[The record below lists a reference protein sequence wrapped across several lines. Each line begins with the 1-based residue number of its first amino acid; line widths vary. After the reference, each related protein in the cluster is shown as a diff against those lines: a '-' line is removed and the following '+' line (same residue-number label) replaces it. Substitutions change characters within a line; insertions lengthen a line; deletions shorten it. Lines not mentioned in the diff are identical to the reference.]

1 MGYSCSHEI
10 QKTSKAVNFP
20 LLKEKRR
27 RTVSEPK
34 KGKING
40 SSLLLVP
47 FYFSDQALLCKC
59 VQLQATPCALL
70 NNNRVYGY
78 SHGHSTVDMT
88 IEFGQ
93 GGGID
98 FWVGA

>member
-1 MGYSCSHEI
+1 M
-10 QKTSKAVNFP
+10 T
-20 LLKEKRR
+20 
-27 RTVSEPK
+27 
-34 KGKING
+34 
-40 SSLLLVP
+40 
-47 FYFSDQALLCKC
+47 FYFSDQVLLRKC
-59 VQLQATPCALL
+59 VELQATPCVLL

-78 SHGHSTVDMT
+78 NHGHSTVDMT